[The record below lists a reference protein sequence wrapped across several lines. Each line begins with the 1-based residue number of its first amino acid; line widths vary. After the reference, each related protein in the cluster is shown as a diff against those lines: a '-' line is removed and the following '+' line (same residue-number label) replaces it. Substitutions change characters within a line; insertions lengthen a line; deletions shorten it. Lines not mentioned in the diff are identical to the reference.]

1 MRRKSHVRCEAGGNP
16 EITSKD
22 YLSLSKYFLIS
33 LIVQQLYREILT
45 IADGNGGK
53 LKNRVMFYLD
63 EIGTIPK
70 IESLEMMFSAG
81 RSRRISI
88 VAIIQSIA
96 QLEKN
101 YGKEGASII
110 TDNCQLTLFGGFAPN
125 SETAEIMSKNL
136 GEQTV
141 LSGSVTRSHKE
152 GSQSLQ
158 MMSRALMTADELKT
172 MSRFHFIVAKTGIH
186 PMKTQLALFFKWGI
200 ELGKQ
205 AYETER
211 KAVRKV
217 EYATKEEVLEQIQS
231 TGSVKLNDRAKA
243 QKYMTEVKGR
253 ETSKI

>member
-45 IADGNGGK
+45 IADGNDGK

-110 TDNCQLTLFGGFAPN
+110 TDNCQCV
-125 SETAEIMSKNL
+125 K
-136 GEQTV
+136 
-141 LSGSVTRSHKE
+141 RS
-152 GSQSLQ
+152 
-158 MMSRALMTADELKT
+158 
-172 MSRFHFIVAKTGIH
+172 
-186 PMKTQLALFFKWGI
+186 
-200 ELGKQ
+200 
-205 AYETER
+205 
-211 KAVRKV
+211 
-217 EYATKEEVLEQIQS
+217 
-231 TGSVKLNDRAKA
+231 
-243 QKYMTEVKGR
+243 
-253 ETSKI
+253 